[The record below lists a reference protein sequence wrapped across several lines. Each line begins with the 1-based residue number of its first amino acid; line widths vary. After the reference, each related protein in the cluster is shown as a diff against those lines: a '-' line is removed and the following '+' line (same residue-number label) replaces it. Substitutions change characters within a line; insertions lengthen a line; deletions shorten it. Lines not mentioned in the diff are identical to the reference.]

1 MAATAGVLVQRIERQ
16 LSQCA
21 LWPERFP
28 PEQWALYKRVMKDAR
43 ARGLNFAIGGALAS
57 TTYSGQWRNT
67 KDIDLYIKAS
77 DREKMLAILS
87 DAGLA
92 DYYDEKPYDRNW
104 IYRSWRDDLI
114 VDVMWAMANQR
125 AQVDDGWLR
134 GPEVEVEGELF
145 RLLPPEETLWSKL
158 YVMQRD
164 RCDWPDAFSLLSKIG
179 PEIDWRHLLD
189 RVGEDAPLLNGLLT
203 VFEWIYPEGARE
215 LPTWLWDR
223 LGCIR
228 PRLAAPSEASR
239 SRASLLDSRP
249 WFPPAYGDSEPGTE

>member
-125 AQVDDGWLR
+125 AQVDDDWLR

-179 PEIDWRHLLD
+179 PEIDWRHLLGQSG
-189 RVGEDAPLLNGLLT
+189 RRCSIAEAAFLQYSNGSIRK
-203 VFEWIYPEGARE
+203 VPGNFQHGAGR
-215 LPTWLWDR
+215 
-223 LGCIR
+223 IR
-228 PRLAAPSEASR
+228 PRPASPCR
-239 SRASLLDSRP
+239 TFGSIAQPRQSAR
-249 WFPPAYGDSEPGTE
+249 FPPVVPSGKWRLGTGS